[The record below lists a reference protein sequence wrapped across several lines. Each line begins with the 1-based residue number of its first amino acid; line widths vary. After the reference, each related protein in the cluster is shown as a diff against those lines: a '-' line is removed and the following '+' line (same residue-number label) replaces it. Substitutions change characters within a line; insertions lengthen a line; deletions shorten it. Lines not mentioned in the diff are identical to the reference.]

1 MKAKN
6 ILEINLYV
14 LLKILFNA
22 YGRLKIIFIFHL
34 FQVGLDYYE

>member
-22 YGRLKIIFIFHL
+22 YGKLKIL
-34 FQVGLDYYE
+34 FFTTYFRLD

>member
-6 ILEINLYV
+6 ILGIKLYV

-22 YGRLKIIFIFHL
+22 YGKLKIIL
-34 FQVGLDYYE
+34 FFTTYFRLD